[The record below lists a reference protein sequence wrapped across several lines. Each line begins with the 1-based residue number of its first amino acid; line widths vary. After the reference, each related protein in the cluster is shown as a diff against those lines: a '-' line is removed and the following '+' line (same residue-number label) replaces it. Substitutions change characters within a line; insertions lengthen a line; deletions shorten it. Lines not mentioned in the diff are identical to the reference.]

1 MKCNE
6 CNIEFTPTRLNVEG
20 QKYCSIKCRN
30 LSAQKR
36 RYEKIA
42 QEYQSKQPN
51 DNRESPMPVIGENNR
66 ESNREYR
73 EIGFTPAT
81 NYNRES
87 NDNNVENVNS
97 TFRTHIGLI
106 ETNFNTKSDLILC
119 RIQLDYAN
127 KEIEQL
133 KQKVKDLE
141 IELFT
146 LENEEPEVNP
156 QMEVVN
162 NLIKGFSTDPVGVLN
177 FAKQMFQPKTA

>member
-1 MKCNE
+1 MNCNE

-30 LSAQKR
+30 SSAQKR

-51 DNRESPMPVIGENNR
+51 DNRESIMPVIEKNNR
-66 ESNREYR
+66 ENREIEFTTRPNYYR
-73 EIGFTPAT
+73 QQ
-81 NYNRES
+81 
-87 NDNNVENVNS
+87 NDNNVENDNS
-97 TFRTHIGLI
+97 TYKTHIGLI

-119 RIQLDYAN
+119 RIQLDYAKREN
-127 KEIEQL
+127 EEL

-141 IELFT
+141 IEVFS

-177 FAKQMFQPKTA
+177 FAKQMFQSKTV

>member
-1 MKCNE
+1 MKCKE
-6 CNIEFTPTRLNVEG
+6 CDIEFTPTRLNVEG

-42 QEYQSKQPN
+42 QEYQSTKEN
-51 DNRESPMPVIGENNR
+51 TISNNIGENNR
-66 ESNREYR
+66 ENREI
-73 EIGFTPAT
+73 EFTAKP
-81 NYNRES
+81 NYYRES
-87 NDNNVENVNS
+87 NDNNIEDGNS

-106 ETNFNTKSDLILC
+106 ETNFNTKSELILC
-119 RIQLDYAN
+119 RIQLDYAKREN
-127 KEIEQL
+127 EEL
-133 KQKVKDLE
+133 KQKVKELE
-141 IELFT
+141 IELFS

>member
-1 MKCNE
+1 MKCNQ
-6 CNIEFTPTRLNVEG
+6 CDIEFIPTRLNVEG

-51 DNRESPMPVIGENNR
+51 DNRESDMPIIAENSR
-66 ESNREYR
+66 EDR
-73 EIGFTPAT
+73 EIGFTTKP
-81 NYNRES
+81 NYYRQQ
-87 NDNNVENVNS
+87 NDNNVENDNS
-97 TFRTHIGLI
+97 TYRTHIGLI

-119 RIQLDYAN
+119 RMQLDYAK
-127 KEIEQL
+127 KEIEEL
-133 KQKVKDLE
+133 KQQIKELE

-162 NLIKGFSTDPVGVLN
+162 NLIKGFSVDPVGVLN

>member
-6 CNIEFTPTRLNVEG
+6 CDIEFTPTRLNVEG

-30 LSAQKR
+30 SSAQKR

-51 DNRESPMPVIGENNR
+51 DNRESIMPVIEKNNR
-66 ESNREYR
+66 ENREIEFTTRPNYYR
-73 EIGFTPAT
+73 QQ
-81 NYNRES
+81 
-87 NDNNVENVNS
+87 NDNNVENDNS
-97 TFRTHIGLI
+97 TLKTHIGLI

-127 KEIEQL
+127 REIEEL
-133 KQKVKDLE
+133 KKQVKELE

>member
-6 CNIEFTPTRLNVEG
+6 CDIEFIPTRLNVEG

-42 QEYQSKQPN
+42 QEYQSSKENPISN
-51 DNRESPMPVIGENNR
+51 NIGEINTENREIE
-66 ESNREYR
+66 
-73 EIGFTPAT
+73 FTPRT

-87 NDNNVENVNS
+87 NNNIIENGNND
-97 TFRTHIGLI
+97 FNARIGLI
-106 ETNFNTKSDLILC
+106 ETNFNTKSELILC

-127 KEIEQL
+127 REIEEL
-133 KQKVKDLE
+133 KQKVKNLE
-141 IELFT
+141 VEIFT
-146 LENEEPEVNP
+146 LENEEEEVNP

-177 FAKQMFQPKTA
+177 FAKQMFQQKTA

>member
-6 CNIEFTPTRLNVEG
+6 CDIEFTPTRLNVEG

-42 QEYQSKQPN
+42 QEYQSTKEN
-51 DNRESPMPVIGENNR
+51 TISNNIGENSRENR
-66 ESNREYR
+66 EIE
-73 EIGFTPAT
+73 FTPRT
-81 NYNRES
+81 NYYRES
-87 NDNNVENVNS
+87 NDNNIENSNS
-97 TFRTHIGLI
+97 VIKTHIGLI

-127 KEIEQL
+127 KEIEEL
-133 KQKVKDLE
+133 KQKIKNLE
-141 IELFT
+141 VEIFT
-146 LENEEPEVNP
+146 LENEEEEVNP

-177 FAKQMFQPKTA
+177 FAKQMFQSKTA

>member
-6 CNIEFTPTRLNVEG
+6 CDIEFTPTRLNVEG

-42 QEYQSKQPN
+42 QEYQSKESN
-51 DNRESPMPVIGENNR
+51 DIRESDVPIIRENNR
-66 ESNREYR
+66 EDR
-73 EIGFTPAT
+73 EIGFTARP
-81 NYNRES
+81 NYYREQ

-97 TFRTHIGLI
+97 TFKTHIGLI

-127 KEIEQL
+127 KEIEEL
-133 KQKVKDLE
+133 KKQIKELE
-141 IELFT
+141 IEIFS

-162 NLIKGFSTDPVGVLN
+162 NLIKGFSTDPIGVLN
-177 FAKQMFQPKTA
+177 FAKQMFQSKTA

>member
-6 CNIEFTPTRLNVEG
+6 CDIEFTPTRLNVEG

-42 QEYQSKQPN
+42 QEYQSTKEN
-51 DNRESPMPVIGENNR
+51 SISNNIGENNR
-66 ESNREYR
+66 ENREI
-73 EIGFTPAT
+73 EFTGKP
-81 NYNRES
+81 NYYRES
-87 NDNNVENVNS
+87 NNNNIENSNNDFNARV
-97 TFRTHIGLI
+97 GLI
-106 ETNFNTKSDLILC
+106 ETNFNTKSELILC

-127 KEIEQL
+127 KEIEEL
-133 KQKVKDLE
+133 KKQIKELE
-141 IELFT
+141 IEIFT
-146 LENEEPEVNP
+146 FENEEPEVNP